1 MAEFTNVCA
10 KYIHLNQIMY
20 QIKTLMTEARELQ
33 KTCTLIETQEG
44 MSSSFN
50 KQIQDKLRGEL
61 AKKSAECWQQA
72 EMLLSSIN
80 IDSNIIDKFFSQSTL
95 PNDTTLPNTSTPPN
109 TSTHETTSNESTL
122 NETCESFMGY

>member
-1 MAEFTNVCA
+1 MAAFTNVSS

-95 PNDTTLPNTSTPPN
+95 SDTTLSDTT
-109 TSTHETTSNESTL
+109 THETTSNESTPD
-122 NETCESFMGY
+122 ETCESFMGY

>member
-50 KQIQDKLRGEL
+50 KQIQDKLRTDL
-61 AKKSAECWQQA
+61 TKKSAECWQQA

-80 IDSNIIDKFFSQSTL
+80 IDSNIIDKFFNHTTL
-95 PNDTTLPNTSTPPN
+95 SNTTPLDDTTTPV
-109 TSTHETTSNESTL
+109 
-122 NETCESFMGY
+122 ETCESFMGY